1 MPFTGGRLR
10 CRNRPTR
17 GVGPA
22 GGPPSLVLSFP
33 WRPPS
38 LVFCLSF
45 FFAPAVTD
53 GDRGEVSFGSRDIAR
68 SLPSEAF
75 LSLSLRSCLDVTA
88 SLRVGVLS
96 KGDDVVA
103 VVVGGAVSSHYVINK
118 STKGVQSFRRFSGG
132 RVTSL
137 HSHVVGAVA
146 RRASLAASE
155 LSIAVGEAID
165 GTRVAKVFTS
175 FSQIVIIGS
184 EIPCK
189 TDDRSRGPTV
199 RTLAESSARGRAAS
213 FAKQTATKRRR
224 RRRRMGVRE

>member
-1 MPFTGGRLR
+1 MSQSPDARGGASGWASIT
-10 CRNRPTR
+10 CS
-17 GVGPA
+17 VI
-22 GGPPSLVLSFP
+22 SLE
-33 WRPPS
+33 
-38 LVFCLSF
+38 
-45 FFAPAVTD
+45 A
-53 GDRGEVSFGSRDIAR
+53 
-68 SLPSEAF
+68 SLPRVLPLFLFRACRDGWRSRGSLFRIQGHRALF
-75 LSLSLRSCLDVTA
+75 AKRGLPLSLSLRSCLDVTA

-189 TDDRSRGPTV
+189 TDDRSSGPTV